1 MNRVKL
7 RSTKYGNVFDVDNK
21 MDTRLEYLSGLSA
34 GHVSINLPLG
44 RVFMSGEEA
53 ELSIPE

>member
-34 GHVSINLPLG
+34 DQVSIKLPLG
-44 RVFMSGEEA
+44 RVFVSGE